1 VTINSIQIIDRLRA
15 TPMALSR
22 WLLSLHRSQHQQQQ
36 WLLWNG
42 PTSTAALATARR
54 STVLSP
60 LRYNN
65 GVCFYHTRAHPKPIP
80 LLPIPYALDRLLRQG
95 EKRKKEN
102 QKMDERL
109 QKIATLKG
117 KKERTKRGY
126 PDETIELALNLNLD
140 PRKPGQSLRGSLE
153 LPHGTGKPGH
163 KVLVFTTDEELT
175 VKVKEMGAQFVGGAE
190 LVDQVLDGTVSPGSA
205 FTVALATME
214 MIPILTKK
222 GVARIL
228 GPRGLMPNVKSG
240 TAVENPDE
248 LLIQTSRQ
256 LKALQ
261 VEFRTE
267 KEGAV
272 HLPVGKQSFGTQ
284 KLLENIGAVMATIFD
299 VKPESYG
306 KGKKKSKNK
315 NKSGEVAKSQ
325 PKYLLSAYLS
335 STQGKGL
342 KLDLRTVDPTSPFF
356 LGDADLLVAAPAVTA
371 PTTTPDLPVPTAEPT
386 AAANADATTMTSG
399 IDGGEDQNNT
409 AAAATTATPSL

>member
-1 VTINSIQIIDRLRA
+1 MT
-15 TPMALSR
+15 SR
-22 WLLSLHRSQHQQQQ
+22 WLVSLHRSVYQQQRL
-36 WLLWNG
+36 LLWN
-42 PTSTAALATARR
+42 TSSSVAATARR
-54 STVLSP
+54 STVLLSP
-60 LRYNN
+60 LLRYNAGGGN
-65 GVCFYHTRAHPKPIP
+65 SSLYHTRAHPKPIP

-175 VKVKEMGAQFVGGAE
+175 VKVKEMGAQYVGGPE

-248 LLIQTSRQ
+248 LLQQVSRQ

-315 NKSGEVAKSQ
+315 KGEVAKSQ

-356 LGDADLLVAAPAVTA
+356 LGDADLLVAATPAA
-371 PTTTPDLPVPTAEPT
+371 TTTATPGPIPTAEP
-386 AAANADATTMTSG
+386 APADADATTMTTSG
-399 IDGGEDQNNT
+399 GDPNMG
-409 AAAATTATPSL
+409 AAVPATPSL